1 MSEKKKTTTATKLAG
16 LWSPKTKSK
25 ESSPTTNK
33 KEKEKEKELEEDWTE
48 IKKSAGHKGE
58 KESPKDAQK
67 GSHHKDNH
75 NKEEDGG
82 NHVDRTRGL
91 SLSNILSMEKEEGVG
106 ARVGEPPSASSGG
119 EFDEYQTV
127 STYLCSYC

>member
-1 MSEKKKTTTATKLAG
+1 MSEKRKTTATKFVG

-25 ESSPTTNK
+25 ESSPTNK

-48 IKKSAGHKGE
+48 IKKSAGLKGE

-67 GSHHKDNH
+67 GSHHKDNQ
-75 NKEEDGG
+75 NKEEDGA

-91 SLSNILSMEKEEGVG
+91 SLSNILSMEKEEGE